1 MEVDVY
7 VFVCISVQKSFKDA
21 FLYILHGH
29 FEHEIAQVPDS
40 IFKILVINI
49 LEMVFRNSERKYSYL
64 CFLKI

>member
-49 LEMVFRNSERKYSYL
+49 LEMVFR
-64 CFLKI
+64 C

>member
-40 IFKILVINI
+40 IFKDTGDQY
-49 LEMVFRNSERKYSYL
+49 FRNG
-64 CFLKI
+64 I